1 LLEGGLI
8 SGLCVWR
15 VTHLLH
21 AEAGPFDLAAR
32 LRAKAGGGFWGQ
44 ALDCFYCCSLWV
56 ALPVAALTAESVWRF
71 VLLWPALSGAA
82 CLLEQATARPVFY
95 EDPKE

>member
-1 LLEGGLI
+1 
-8 SGLCVWR
+8 
-15 VTHLLH
+15 
-21 AEAGPFDLAAR
+21 
-32 LRAKAGGGFWGQ
+32 
-44 ALDCFYCCSLWV
+44 
-56 ALPVAALTAESVWRF
+56 VAALTAESAWRF